1 MVLLGEDVRNNK
13 AFFSQNC
20 PFICLPFSRNPL
32 KFILACS
39 SLLTFSAIRVAEVT
53 WSDMLTTRR
62 TLVRAFSGAAVRDVA
77 RAKSIGFIGLGRMG
91 SEMALNL
98 FSKRFTEAHDSEFVV
113 CDAIPDSAQSFCDAF
128 LAQFP
133 VAHLRVVLTPAE

>member
-1 MVLLGEDVRNNK
+1 MSEITSLSFPRIVLSYV
-13 AFFSQNC
+13 
-20 PFICLPFSRNPL
+20 CLFHETR
-32 KFILACS
+32 S
-39 SLLTFSAIRVAEVT
+39 SSYWLVVPYLHSLQIRVAEVT

-62 TLVRAFSGAAVRDVA
+62 ALVRAFSGAAVRDVA